1 MKAVEGITE
10 KFILYSR
17 WLQAPVYLGLIVA
30 SVAYS
35 VHFIVEL
42 VKVIQSFGLFD
53 QTTFML
59 AVLGLIDISMVLNLL
74 IVVII
79 GGYWTFVSKIE
90 LSRHEDELDY
100 LGKMTASSLKIKL
113 IVSLV
118 SISGVHLLETFINIK
133 QFSTGQVVLKIV
145 IHLVFI
151 ISALLLALTDKI
163 QVKKT
168 TEQVARNS

>member
-1 MKAVEGITE
+1 MKAFEKSIE

-17 WLQAPVYLGLIVA
+17 WLQAPIYLGLIIA

-35 VHFIVEL
+35 IHFIIEL
-42 VKVIQSFGLFD
+42 IGVIAAFD
-53 QTTFML
+53 TYNQTTFMM
-59 AVLGLIDISMVLNLL
+59 AILGLIDISMVINLL
-74 IVVII
+74 FVVII

-90 LSRHEDELDY
+90 LSKDEDELDY
-100 LGKMTASSLKIKL
+100 LGKMTASGLKIKL

-133 QFSTGQVVLKIV
+133 HFTTEQVILKIS

-151 ISALLLALTDKI
+151 VSALLLAWTDKI
-163 QVKKT
+163 QK
-168 TEQVARNS
+168 AH

>member
-1 MKAVEGITE
+1 MKSFEKLIE
-10 KFILYSR
+10 KFIIYSR

-30 SVAYS
+30 SIAYS
-35 VHFIVEL
+35 VHFIIEL
-42 VKVIQSFGLFD
+42 INVIGAFEGYN

-59 AVLGLIDISMVLNLL
+59 AILGLIDISMVINLL

-90 LSRHEDELDY
+90 LSKEEDELDY
-100 LGKMTASSLKIKL
+100 LGKITASSLKIKL

-133 QFSTGQVVLKIV
+133 NFTTEQVILKIA

-151 ISALLLALTDKI
+151 ISALLLAWTDKI
-163 QVKKT
+163 QTGKKN
-168 TEQVARNS
+168 A

>member
-1 MKAVEGITE
+1 MKSLEQLLE
-10 KFILYSR
+10 KFIIYSR
-17 WLQAPVYLGLIVA
+17 WMQAPVYLGLIIA
-30 SVAYS
+30 SLAYS
-35 VHFIVEL
+35 VHFIIEL
-42 VKVIQSFGLFD
+42 AKMLSAFGSYN

-59 AVLGLIDISMVLNLL
+59 AILGLIDISMVINLL

-90 LSRHEDELDY
+90 LAKDTDQLDY
-100 LGKMTASSLKIKL
+100 LGKITASSLKIKL

-133 QFSTGQVVLKIV
+133 NFSIEQVIMKIA

-151 ISALLLALTDKI
+151 ISALLLAWTDKL
-163 QVKKT
+163 QESKKA
-168 TEQVARNS
+168 V

>member
-1 MKAVEGITE
+1 MKSFE
-10 KFILYSR
+10 KFIEKFIIYSR

-30 SVAYS
+30 SVAYA
-35 VHFIVEL
+35 VHFIIEL
-42 VKVIQSFGLFD
+42 AGMLTSFSSLD
-53 QTTFML
+53 QTHFML
-59 AVLGLIDISMVLNLL
+59 AILGLIDISMVMNLL

-90 LSRHEDELDY
+90 LSKEEDELDY
-100 LGKMTASSLKIKL
+100 LGKMTASGLKIKL

-133 QFSTGQVVLKIV
+133 NFSTEQVILKIT

-151 ISALLLALTDKI
+151 ISAILLAWTDKI
-163 QVKKT
+163 QKVTK
-168 TEQVARNS
+168 

>member
-1 MKAVEGITE
+1 MKMFERPIE
-10 KFILYSR
+10 KFIIYSR
-17 WLQAPVYLGLIVA
+17 WLQAPVYIGLIVA
-30 SVAYS
+30 SIAYS
-35 VHFIVEL
+35 VHFILEL
-42 VKVIQSFGLFD
+42 IEMFRAFGSYD

-59 AVLGLIDISMVLNLL
+59 AILGLIDISMVMNLL

-90 LSRHEDELDY
+90 MSKEEDELDY
-100 LGKMTASSLKIKL
+100 LSKMTASSLKIKL

-133 QFSTGQVVLKIV
+133 NFTTEQVILKIS

-151 ISALLLALTDKI
+151 ISALLLAWTDKI
-163 QVKKT
+163 QAEKK
-168 TEQVARNS
+168 Q

>member
-1 MKAVEGITE
+1 MKSVEDLLE
-10 KFILYSR
+10 KLIIYSR
-17 WLQAPVYLGLIVA
+17 WMQAPIYLGLIVA
-30 SVAYS
+30 SLAYS
-35 VHFIVEL
+35 VHFIIEL
-42 VKVIQSFGLFD
+42 VKMLAAFGTYN

-59 AVLGLIDISMVLNLL
+59 AILGLIDISMVINLL

-90 LSRHEDELDY
+90 MAKDSDQLDY
-100 LGKMTASSLKIKL
+100 LGKITASSLKIKL

-133 QFSTGQVVLKIV
+133 NFEIEQVVMKIA

-151 ISALLLALTDKI
+151 ISALLLAWTDKL
-163 QVKKT
+163 QESKK
-168 TEQVARNS
+168 AA

>member
-1 MKAVEGITE
+1 MEKLIE
-10 KFILYSR
+10 KFIINSR
-17 WLQAPVYLGLIVA
+17 WLQAPIYLGLIIA
-30 SVAYS
+30 SIAYS
-35 VHFIVEL
+35 IHFILEL
-42 VKVIQSFGLFD
+42 ANMISTFSDLN

-59 AVLGLIDISMVLNLL
+59 AILGLIDMSMVINLL

-90 LSRHEDELDY
+90 LSRDEDELDY
-100 LGKMTASSLKIKL
+100 LGKMTASGLKIKL

-133 QFSTGQVVLKIV
+133 NFTTDQVILKIS

-151 ISALLLALTDKI
+151 ISAVLLAWTDKL
-163 QVKKT
+163 QSK
-168 TEQVARNS
+168 NH

>member
-1 MKAVEGITE
+1 MKSFEKIIE
-10 KFILYSR
+10 KFIIYSR

-30 SVAYS
+30 SIAYS
-35 VHFIVEL
+35 VHFIIEL
-42 VKVIQSFGLFD
+42 AGVIQSFSTFD
-53 QTTFML
+53 QTHFML
-59 AVLGLIDISMVLNLL
+59 AILGLIDISMVLNLL

-90 LSRHEDELDY
+90 LSKEEDELDY
-100 LGKMTASSLKIKL
+100 LGKMTASGLKIKL

-133 QFSTGQVVLKIV
+133 NFSTDQVILKIS

-151 ISALLLALTDKI
+151 ISAILLAWTDKI
-163 QVKKT
+163 QKAGK
-168 TEQVARNS
+168 